1 MADEHANS
9 KPDITDASDLAD
21 LYCDPALGDGLTD
34 TVLLDIPIGK
44 PRAFFR
50 VHPDKSYRRVVEVY
64 THKPEGQIEEE
75 HFFIA
80 KSMRGMIE
88 EARLATLV
96 TCIYRDGS
104 VRLWPLKRPKSDE
117 KDNKAWESA
126 RGAAREATT
135 KWGRLVWVRRA
146 YVFRE
151 AQPGFASEPDW
162 KKLPT
167 FDQLMK
173 QAVGPNGII
182 RDTNH
187 PIYRELMGAASKP
200 ALKVVGDD
208 SDDSDDGDDI

>member
-1 MADEHANS
+1 MTDEHANS

-135 KWGRLVWVRRA
+135 KWGRLVMGVGWDRGADRASNDADVSSTLPIIPYGGFSPVRLEGWLSKRCL
-146 YVFRE
+146 
-151 AQPGFASEPDW
+151 PGSS
-162 KKLPT
+162 
-167 FDQLMK
+167 
-173 QAVGPNGII
+173 
-182 RDTNH
+182 
-187 PIYRELMGAASKP
+187 AA
-200 ALKVVGDD
+200 
-208 SDDSDDGDDI
+208 